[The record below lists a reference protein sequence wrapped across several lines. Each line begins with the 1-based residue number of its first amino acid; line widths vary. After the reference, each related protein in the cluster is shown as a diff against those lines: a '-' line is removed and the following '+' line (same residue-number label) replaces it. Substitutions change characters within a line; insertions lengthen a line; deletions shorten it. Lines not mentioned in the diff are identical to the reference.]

1 MPSTKASITCRGADH
16 ARRRGSAGG
25 AKGQTLKIG
34 KELTALVALAM
45 VLLAMVGYGAIVRST
60 SGFPFACDAPCI
72 DGQDLQAQQSM
83 AAAAWWMLAATIM
96 ATLLSA
102 GALIALV
109 SSLRQT
115 RRAIADTRD
124 IGEHQTQAYVHAET
138 MTGSLA
144 NGVMVTVANTG
155 LTPASH
161 FSVTYS
167 AQVVRRGEV
176 FRQYHFRRDRFVTY
190 SALGPGERLSV
201 GLAIPATA
209 LTREGL
215 FHHGGDLL
223 LITGT
228 ILYVTVFNHDYE
240 TQFVFFGQAGKN
252 GIAFQRSPSNLRTF
266 NRLGPEGLRPS
277 QYTPAAPVIDL
288 SHDDDPDKSP

>member
-1 MPSTKASITCRGADH
+1 
-16 ARRRGSAGG
+16 
-25 AKGQTLKIG
+25 LKIG
-34 KELTALVALAM
+34 MELTALIAGAL
-45 VLLAMVGYGAIVRST
+45 VLLAMIGYGAIIRYT
-60 SGFPFACDAPCI
+60 SGFPFACDGPCI
-72 DGQDLQAQQSM
+72 EGLDLQAQQSM
-83 AAAAWWMLAATIM
+83 ASAAWWMFGATIV
-96 ATLLSA
+96 ATALSA

-109 SSLRQT
+109 TSLRQT
-115 RRAIADTRD
+115 RQAIADNRD

-138 MTGSLA
+138 ITGSLA

-161 FSVTYS
+161 FSVTYT
-167 AQVVRRGEV
+167 AQVVKRGEV
-176 FRQYHFRRDRFVTY
+176 FQQYHFRQDRFVTY
-190 SALGPGERLSV
+190 SALGPGERLLV

-228 ILYVTVFNHDYE
+228 ILYVTVFNHDFE

-252 GIAFQRSPSNLRTF
+252 GLTFQRSPSNLRTF
-266 NRLGPEGLRPS
+266 NRLGSEGLKPS
-277 QYTPAAPVIDL
+277 QYTPTAPVVDI
-288 SHDDDPDKSP
+288 SYGDDPTESP